1 MAYSHLKREVMES
14 GRAKK
19 INDAIEKIKE
29 HLDEVSS
36 LGWDIV
42 HEFEDEFGIDNYDWE
57 KIPDKTNRE
66 ICETA
71 NNCGMINTWNEFLFG
86 KLKVNED

>member
-1 MAYSHLKREVMES
+1 MES
-14 GRAKK
+14 SRVKK

-36 LGWDIV
+36 LGWGIV

-71 NNCGMINTWNEFLFG
+71 NNCGMIETWNEFLFG
-86 KLKVNED
+86 KLKVQED